1 MKKPKD
7 FLQNQRMKRI
17 VNLPSYKKITM
28 TVPTALIMEY
38 QDILKTIGMNL
49 SSRVSLLMG
58 QDIKNLREVRDL
70 LFNVHEK
77 EEKLK

>member
-7 FLQNQRMKRI
+7 YLEKQRMKRI

-38 QDILKTIGMNL
+38 QDMLKTIGMNL
-49 SSRVSLLMG
+49 SSRVSLLME
-58 QDIKNLREVRDL
+58 QDIKNLRKVRDL
-70 LFNVHEK
+70 LLNVHEK
-77 EEKLK
+77 EEK